1 MNKAVEEP
9 EMVLPVGESRCYV
22 GFKSQPIQAVEFK
35 PVALRSADRDS
46 RLWENGNDWW
56 CCGGL

>member
-22 GFKSQPIQAVEFK
+22 GCKSQPIQEVKFK
-35 PVALRSADRDS
+35 PVALRSTGRDS
-46 RLWENGNDWW
+46 RLREKGYYWVCIGR
-56 CCGGL
+56 L